1 MSGYARSGWSRPSSA
16 RPDGRR
22 EFPEAQDR
30 RSTTTNAR
38 TAVSSRAK
46 GIERTIVVA
55 SASRKVAALA
65 SPLRTTDTT
74 PTIARLPWCTRTS
87 RSSGRPAATRLAAG
101 RGAGSVGSARA
112 PQPSDGGE
120 HDHEHSAGHADT
132 AAGIVTGGM
141 LVVVLAAIG
150 RLRSS
155 RAADRAGT
163 ATRLAAGRP
172 DERDV
177 RVHQGSLA
185 IVGVVSV
192 VLSGLAS
199 AATFLGVD
207 ATTIVRSMPFALL
220 LTACLL
226 YTSPSPRDGLLS
238 RMPSSA

>member
-1 MSGYARSGWSRPSSA
+1 MSTDHPITHK
-16 RPDGRR
+16 
-22 EFPEAQDR
+22 
-30 RSTTTNAR
+30 STAAWYLGIAAGL
-38 TAVSSRAK
+38 AVAL
-46 GIERTIVVA
+46 GL
-55 SASRKVAALA
+55 ALA
-65 SPLRTTDTT
+65 
-74 PTIARLPWCTRTS
+74 
-87 RSSGRPAATRLAAG
+87 
-101 RGAGSVGSARA
+101 VGN
-112 PQPSDGGE
+112 
-120 HDHEHSAGHADT
+120 AGHADT

-199 AATFLGVD
+199 AAPFLGVD
-207 ATTIVRSMPFALL
+207 ATTIVGPLPRTVRALARPL
-220 LTACLL
+220 RITDTA
-226 YTSPSPRDGLLS
+226 PRLARLPWCP
-238 RMPSSA
+238 RR